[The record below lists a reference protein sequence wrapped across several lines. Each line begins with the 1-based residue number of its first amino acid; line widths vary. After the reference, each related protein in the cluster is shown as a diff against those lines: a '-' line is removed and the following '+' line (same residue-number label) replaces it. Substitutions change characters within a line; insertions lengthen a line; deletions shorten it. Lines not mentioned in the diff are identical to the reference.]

1 MCYVQGIN
9 RDQTLLLPEVI
20 DEYVDDD
27 NPVRF
32 IDAYVDGLNLIELDF
47 SYAETKETGRP
58 PYNPGDM
65 LKLYIYG
72 YLNRV
77 RSSRRLEK
85 EAHRNLEVIWLLRKL
100 RPDFKTIADFRKD
113 NYESIKKSAEILRSC
128 AKN

>member
-1 MCYVQGIN
+1 MLRKGVN

-32 IDAYVDGLNLIELDF
+32 IDAYVDSLNLIELDF

-72 YLNRV
+72 FSIEYAPA
-77 RSSRRLEK
+77 K
-85 EAHRNLEVIWLLRKL
+85 DLRK
-100 RPDFKTIADFRKD
+100 KHTETSK
-113 NYESIKKSAEILRSC
+113 
-128 AKN
+128 

>member
-1 MCYVQGIN
+1 VLRKGVN

-32 IDAYVDGLNLIELDF
+32 IDAYVDSLNLIELDF

-85 EAHRNLEVIWLLRKL
+85 EAHRNIEVIWLLRNIFL
-100 RPDFKTIADFRKD
+100 RPSITFVRYFNYSRTLLTADGL
-113 NYESIKKSAEILRSC
+113 EKKENPQS
-128 AKN
+128 